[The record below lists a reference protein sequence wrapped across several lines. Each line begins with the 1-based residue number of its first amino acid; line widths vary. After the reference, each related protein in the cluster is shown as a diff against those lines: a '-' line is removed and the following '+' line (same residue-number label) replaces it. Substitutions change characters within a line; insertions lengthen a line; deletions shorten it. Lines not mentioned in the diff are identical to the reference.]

1 VRVFTGDIEHIYGP
15 GGDVLDD
22 AELRARN
29 QLALENIQIEK
40 QREIEM
46 RQFELEVERF
56 RAEQNFSAT
65 QLWRWSIRGLE
76 YLGNGCA
83 HTKLGCVTPNLE
95 GCMAK
100 LKTLGAVT
108 FLSFALASAVSA
120 QQVTK
125 SSGDRTKGTVGTNT
139 AASKNGTSDS
149 RSGRSDGV
157 AGRPGVSCQRDT
169 FFTGEDGQRH
179 LCK

>member
-1 VRVFTGDIEHIYGP
+1 
-15 GGDVLDD
+15 
-22 AELRARN
+22 
-29 QLALENIQIEK
+29 
-40 QREIEM
+40 
-46 RQFELEVERF
+46 
-56 RAEQNFSAT
+56 
-65 QLWRWSIRGLE
+65 
-76 YLGNGCA
+76 
-83 HTKLGCVTPNLE
+83 
-95 GCMAK
+95 MAK

-157 AGRPGVSCQRDT
+157 AGRQVYRVNATPFSLAKTVNVTSANNGLSAVRSLHCRYTDAAVSLAKPLGLPPG
-169 FFTGEDGQRH
+169 
-179 LCK
+179 